1 MRAIFK
7 KYDYKIIASCVL
19 FTGYI
24 MVFETCVKPFNPPA
38 LQAKNNYLV
47 VDGFINT
54 GANRVTTINLSRTRS
69 ISDSVFTTEPELN
82 ASIQIASNNGSMYSL
97 TEQGNGVYQSA
108 VLNLDNTKTYQVKIK
123 TSNGNEYSSEYSP
136 CMQTPAI
143 DSLTWRQPG
152 DAIIYLYTHD
162 PANNTRYYKWDFTET
177 WQYNSIFQT
186 VWGVDENNIINVLN
200 TSNQI
205 DSCWETDLSSDI
217 LLGTS
222 ASLSNDI
229 INRAKIATVP
239 LNNVKIYVR
248 YSILVRQR
256 ALNAEA
262 YKYWQIVKKNSQDR
276 GGLFDLQPGQL
287 QGNIHSETDLT
298 EPVIGYINASS
309 ETEYRLF
316 INNRQLNGWYT
327 GPNNCDKGNI
337 PQDPNN
343 YRNWYYQD
351 TAWLPYFFSGSDI
364 VISRKICL
372 DCRTHGGTNKR
383 PSFW

>member
-1 MRAIFK
+1 MKTIFE
-7 KYDYKIIASCVL
+7 KYYHRIAASCL
-19 FTGYI
+19 FAGFV
-24 MVFETCVKPFNPPA
+24 MVFATCVKPFNPPA
-38 LQAKNNYLV
+38 LQAKTNYLV

-82 ASIQIASNNGSMYSL
+82 AFIQIASQDGNIYAL

-108 VLNLDNTKTYQVKIK
+108 ILHLDNTKSYQIKIK
-123 TSNGNEYSSEYSP
+123 TSNGKEYSSEYAS

-186 VWGVDENNIINVLN
+186 VYGVDENNIINVLN

-205 DSCWETDLSSDI
+205 DSCWENDLSSEI

-222 ASLSNDI
+222 VNLSDDVV
-229 INRAKIATVP
+229 NRAKIATIP
-239 LNNVKIYVR
+239 LNDVKIYVR

-256 ALNAEA
+256 ALTAEA

-287 QGNIHSETDLT
+287 QGNVHSETDLT

-316 INNRQLNGWYT
+316 INNRELNSWYR
-327 GPNNCDKGNI
+327 GPNNCDIGNI

-351 TAWLPYFFSGSDI
+351 TAWLPYFFSGSVI
-364 VISRKICL
+364 VIARKICL
-372 DCRTHGGTNKR
+372 DCRSHGGTNKR

>member
-1 MRAIFK
+1 MNRIIIKYCFIIF
-7 KYDYKIIASCVL
+7 IIGLCK
-19 FTGYI
+19 
-24 MVFETCVKPFNPPA
+24 CVKPFNPPA

-54 GANRVTTINLSRTRS
+54 GANQITNITLSRTRS

-82 ASIQIASNNGSMYSL
+82 ASVQIASDDGSIYAL
-97 TEQGNGVYQSA
+97 TEQGNGIYQSA
-108 VLNLDNTKTYQVKIK
+108 ILNLDNTKTYQLKIK
-123 TSNGNEYSSEYSP
+123 TSNGNEYSSESAS
-136 CMQTPAI
+136 CLHTPEI
-143 DSLTWRQPG
+143 DSLAWRQQG

-162 PANNTRYYKWDFTET
+162 PANNTHYYKWDFTET

-186 VWGVDENNIINVLN
+186 VYGVDENNIINVLN

-205 DSCWETDLSSDI
+205 DSCWENDLSTDI

-222 ASLSNDI
+222 VNLSDDV
-229 INRAKIATVP
+229 INKAKIATIP
-239 LNNVKIYVR
+239 LNDVKIYVR

-287 QGNIHSETDLT
+287 QGNVHSETDLT

-316 INNRQLNGWYT
+316 INNSELNGWYR

-343 YRNWYYQD
+343 YRNWYYKD
-351 TAWLPYFFSGSDI
+351 TAWLPYYFSGSDI
-364 VISRKICL
+364 VIARKICL
-372 DCRTHGGTNKR
+372 DCRAHGGTNKR